1 MNDFQADWLFLIK
14 IDWVVIDQHSALLS
28 PPVSVIVIVSI
39 CFPTGLFRR
48 YFLQPFASATLSMY
62 SITVHSQYSAVF
74 RIGVT
79 IVDLFETWS
88 Q

>member
-62 SITVHSQYSAVF
+62 SIYHRPFSILSSLSD
-74 RIGVT
+74 RCHNR
-79 IVDLFETWS
+79 
-88 Q
+88 

>member
-14 IDWVVIDQHSALLS
+14 IDWVVIDQHSASLS

-48 YFLQPFASATLSMY
+48 
-62 SITVHSQYSAVF
+62 
-74 RIGVT
+74 
-79 IVDLFETWS
+79 
-88 Q
+88 